1 MWDTRYDTE
10 DYVYGT
16 EPNDFLRENV
26 NRLKPGRALCLADGE
41 GRNGVFLA
49 EKGFEVT
56 SVDVSGIGLRKARAL
71 ARERGVDLETVR
83 ADLGDFDPG
92 QDAWDSVVSIFCHL
106 LPEIRA
112 TLHARVVA
120 ALVPGGTFLLEAYT
134 PAQLEMGTGGPP
146 TAERMVTLETLRG
159 ELDGL
164 VFEHAVECSREVLE
178 GLGHTGWAEVVQVLA
193 RKPA

>member
-1 MWDTRYDTE
+1 MWDSRYDTE

-26 NRLKPGRALCLADGE
+26 ERLTPGRVLCLADGE

-49 EKGFEVT
+49 QKGFSVT
-56 SVDVSGIGLRKARAL
+56 SVDASGVGLRKARAL
-71 ARERGVDLETVR
+71 ARERGVDIETIQ

-92 QDAWDSVVSIFCHL
+92 REVWDSVVSIFCHL
-106 LPEIRA
+106 PPEVRA
-112 TLHARVVA
+112 ALHARVVPG
-120 ALVPGGTFLLEAYT
+120 LVPGGTFLLEAYT

-146 TAERMVTLETLRG
+146 TVDRMMTLEALRG
-159 ELDGL
+159 ELEGL
-164 VFEHAVECSREVLE
+164 IFEHAVERSRDVLE
-178 GLGHTGWAEVVQVLA
+178 GRGHTGRGEVVQVLA